1 MKQTG
6 AKQTQSGM
14 ALMLVL
20 LIVAG
25 IGGTLLLAAASPQR
39 QKLAI
44 EDKTQ
49 LALRQAKEA
58 VIAWSAAH
66 HSTPGYLPCPEDTT
80 LIGGPNEGNAQN
92 PCTNTGLHKGRLPWR
107 TLGLDNPRD
116 AFGEPLW
123 YVLSPGFR
131 GTPPLGSVGVA
142 TGQIQLDGVV
152 SHTAAL
158 IIAPGPALAG
168 QARPLPSA
176 SSPPLPG
183 NYLDLGNAGGAYVST
198 GPAGTFNDRVI
209 AISSQELYR
218 AMTFRVLAEIRGAF
232 GVQNGLRRH
241 YNDNGSF
248 PPNGTALTALIYD
261 STTRSWLSPASNPN
275 LWFAQ
280 VAYSQLTPAS
290 ARLTMGSTTLSVLPC
305 LATPC
310 P

>member
-1 MKQTG
+1 MKRTSVR
-6 AKQTQSGM
+6 QTQSGM
-14 ALMLVL
+14 ALMLAL
-20 LIVAG
+20 LVIAG
-25 IGGTLLLAAASPQR
+25 IGATLLLATASPQR

-44 EDKTQ
+44 DEKTQ

-66 HSTPGYLPCPEDTT
+66 HSTPGYLPCPEDTA
-80 LIGGPNEGNAQN
+80 LIGGPNEGNAQS
-92 PCTNTGLHKGRLPWR
+92 PCTNTGFHIGRLPWR

-131 GTPPLGSVGVA
+131 GTPPVGSIGVA
-142 TGQIQLDGVV
+142 TGQIQLDGTV
-152 SHTAAL
+152 SDTAAL
-158 IIAPGPALAG
+158 IIAPGPALTG
-168 QARPLPSA
+168 QVRPTPTSA
-176 SSPPLPG
+176 SPPLPG
-183 NYLDLGNAGGAYVST
+183 NYLDLGNAGGAFVST

-241 YNDNGSF
+241 YYVNGSF
-248 PPNGTALTALIYD
+248 PPNGTALTALTYD
-261 STTRSWLSPASNPN
+261 TATGSWLSPTGNPN

-280 VAYSQLTPAS
+280 IAYSQLSPTS
-290 ARLTMGSTTLSVLPC
+290 ARLTMGSTTLTVLPC
-305 LATPC
+305 LTTPC